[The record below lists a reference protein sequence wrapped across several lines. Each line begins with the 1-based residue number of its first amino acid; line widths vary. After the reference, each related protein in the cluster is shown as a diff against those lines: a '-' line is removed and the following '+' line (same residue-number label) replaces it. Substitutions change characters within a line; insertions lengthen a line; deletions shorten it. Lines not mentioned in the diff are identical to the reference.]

1 MMDRGASYHYTATNA
16 PQDTTAAV
24 CERVSLCCLCPLIV
38 NVDHTS
44 FTVNYHRLK
53 LSQSHQQDG
62 GVAPGH
68 QLMLSPQ
75 DNIVAEIHKELTCI
89 EIYTMKIYV

>member
-1 MMDRGASYHYTATNA
+1 MSQHLPYEAGRHQLGMYSPKRWMTMMDRGASYHYTATNA

-44 FTVNYHRLK
+44 FTVNYHQLK

-62 GVAPGH
+62 GIAPGT
-68 QLMLSPQ
+68 S
-75 DNIVAEIHKELTCI
+75 
-89 EIYTMKIYV
+89 